1 MHLSLYQK
9 HLPDMMC
16 ISSEHN
22 KTMKVSEFR
31 KLIREEVKKAIS
43 LNEEEFAG
51 LEPIRILRPER
62 IKDAYI
68 DIILKGLNDKTIEIP
83 ALNPTD
89 YKDFAEYVGEETMG
103 DGNFGNNFYT
113 QMKYFAKLWI
123 KNPFPGQKPVQGFS
137 MSNKELM
144 AKYKNM
150 R

>member
-1 MHLSLYQK
+1 MAIKQS
-9 HLPDMMC
+9 
-16 ISSEHN
+16 
-22 KTMKVSEFR
+22 KTMKPTELR

-68 DIILKGLNDKTIEIP
+68 DMILKGLNDKTIEIP
-83 ALNPTD
+83 ALNPTE
-89 YKDFAEYVGEETMG
+89 YKDFAEYVGEEVMG
-103 DGNFGNNFYT
+103 DRNFSNNFYRE
-113 QMKYFAKLWI
+113 MKYFAKLWL
-123 KNPFPGQKPVQGFS
+123 KNPIPGQKPIQGFS

-144 AKYKNM
+144 AKYKNL

>member
-1 MHLSLYQK
+1 
-9 HLPDMMC
+9 MMC

-22 KTMKVSEFR
+22 KTVKLTEFR

-51 LEPIRILRPER
+51 LEPIRINHPER

-68 DIILKGLNDKTIEIP
+68 DMILKALNNKTIEIP

-103 DGNFGNNFYT
+103 DRNWEQFLHANEVFY
-113 QMKYFAKLWI
+113 
-123 KNPFPGQKPVQGFS
+123 
-137 MSNKELM
+137 
-144 AKYKNM
+144 
-150 R
+150 